1 MSAATTVAVSGVSGY
16 IGAQV
21 AADLLKRGYTVHGTV
36 RNNVPEKV
44 AHLTSLPAH
53 TGTLKIF
60 EANLNVPG
68 SFDQA
73 VCGCDY
79 AIHVASPYFLNVND
93 PQTNLVDPAING
105 TLSFL
110 RSCKKATVKK
120 VVLTSSM
127 AAIADGGVKGKVFDE
142 SDWNTSSTLNKL
154 AYYYSKTQAEKAAW
168 KFVEEEAP
176 GLKLVVIN
184 PGAVLG
190 PSLVKSMNESM
201 GLLSNTVNGLFYG
214 ILDLDFPIVDVRD
227 VSEAHIRA
235 MESDTAS
242 GRYICCSDRLFPHR
256 EMVETAVEL
265 GFKPPVRNLTG
276 KVISST
282 IKLMSH
288 VTPGGEGGVYTRN
301 HLGNPIVPT
310 NGKIVTDLGMAFRD
324 PADTVKENFED
335 LINKGHLK
343 APSSD

>member
-1 MSAATTVAVSGVSGY
+1 MSTATKVAVSGVSGF

-21 AADLLKRGYTVHGTV
+21 AADLLKRGCTVHGTV
-36 RNNVPEKV
+36 RKNVPEKLS
-44 AHLTSLPAH
+44 HLTSLTEH
-53 TGTLKIF
+53 TGTLNVF
-60 EANLNVPG
+60 EADLNAPG
-68 SFDQA
+68 SFDEA
-73 VCGCDY
+73 VDGCDY
-79 AIHVASPYFLNVND
+79 AIHVASPYALNVDD
-93 PQTNLVDPAING
+93 PQTDLVDPAVNG

-110 RSCKKATVKK
+110 KSCKKADVKK
-120 VVLTSSM
+120 VVLTSSL

-142 SDWNTSSTLNKL
+142 SDWNSSSTLDKL

-184 PGAVLG
+184 PCAVLG
-190 PSLVKSMNESM
+190 PSLVKSINESM
-201 GLLSNTVNGLFYG
+201 AMLSNTVNGLFYG
-214 ILDLDFPIVDVRD
+214 IIDLEFPIVDVRD

-235 MESDTAS
+235 MESETAS

-256 EMVETAVEL
+256 EMVEVAVKL
-265 GFKPPVRNLTG
+265 GFKPPTRDLTG
-276 KVISST
+276 KFMSST

-288 VTPGGEGGVYTRN
+288 VTPGREAGVFTRN

-310 NGKIVTDLGMAFRD
+310 NAKIARDLRMTFRD
-324 PADTVKENFED
+324 PAETVKENFGD
-335 LINKGHLK
+335 MIKKGHLK